1 MVLLTI
7 FHCLKYILHWLF
19 CSSVLLLLFSCSV
32 ISDCDPMICST
43 AGSLCLTISWS
54 WLKVMSIQSV
64 MPSKHLILCCL
75 LFFFPSIFPNIRVFT
90 NESALPI
97 RWPKVWSF
105 NFSIRYPHEYS
116 GLIPFRNDWFDLLS
130 VQGTLKSLFQH
141 HNSTASIFQCSA
153 FFTVQR
159 SHPHMTPGKII
170 VLTRHTSFVNVMSL
184 LFITWSRF
192 FIAFLARN

>member
-1 MVLLTI
+1 
-7 FHCLKYILHWLF
+7 
-19 CSSVLLLLFSCSV
+19 
-32 ISDCDPMICST
+32 
-43 AGSLCLTISWS
+43 
-54 WLKVMSIQSV
+54 
-64 MPSKHLILCCL
+64 MPSKHLILCFL
-75 LFFFPSIFPNIRVFT
+75 LFFFPSIFPNIRVLT

-105 NFSIRYPHEYS
+105 NFSIRYHHEYS

-170 VLTRHTSFVNVMSL
+170 AFTRHTSFVNVMSL
-184 LFITWSRF
+184 LFIMWSRF
-192 FIAFLARN
+192 VIAFLAKKKHLLISWCLLIWGFPRSSVGKKLCLQCRKTTVNSWVK

>member
-7 FHCLKYILHWLF
+7 VRCLQYILLLLV

-43 AGSLCLTISWS
+43 PGSLYFTISWS
-54 WLKVMSIQSV
+54 WLRLMTIQSV
-64 MPSKHLILCCL
+64 MPSRLLILCCL

-105 NFSIRYPHEYS
+105 NFSIRYSHEYS

-130 VQGTLKSLFQH
+130 IQETLKSLLQH

-170 VLTRHTSFVNVMSL
+170 AFTRHTSFVNVMSL
-184 LFITWSRF
+184 LFIM
-192 FIAFLARN
+192 

>member
-32 ISDCDPMICST
+32 ISDCDPMIRST
-43 AGSLCLTISWS
+43 PGSLCFTISWS
-54 WLKVMSIQSV
+54 WLRLMSIQSV

-170 VLTRHTSFVNVMSL
+170 AFTRHTSFVNVMSL
-184 LFITWSRF
+184 LFIM
-192 FIAFLARN
+192 